1 MKQHVTLPSAAADDL
16 RAFVDT
22 VDERLRGDEPTAAVV
37 RDVLIDLHG
46 DREAYDRFQAGEQ
59 VSAVTRARLESYD
72 PRNATIESGY
82 YAEVKQQPAFD
93 QSKQLQW
100 LWRQFDTTPVA
111 DNVAFALAFRQ
122 MLGKHLFA
130 ECGDN
135 CRFFKNISMTYGHN
149 ITIGDNVVIH
159 DDVHLDDR
167 GRVTI
172 GDRVSIADNVHVYSH
187 DHDIVDQTEVHNYHT
202 VIEDDARVTYDSL
215 VRAGARVGENAVI
228 AAKSMAQRD
237 TPAHHIAAG
246 TPAESIGVKPGWES
260 AASPVTEANVDR
272 RDERRIEYDDPN
284 VEQFDEFGRDRTP
297 PDA

>member
-1 MKQHVTLPSAAADDL
+1 MTLPSAAADEL

-22 VDERLRGDEPTAAVV
+22 VDERLRGDESTAAVV

-215 VRAGARVGENAVI
+215 VRAGARVGENAVV

-237 TPAHHIAAG
+237 TPAHHIVAG
-246 TPAESIGVKPGWES
+246 TPAESIGVKPGWEP
-260 AASPVTEANVDR
+260 AASPVTEANIDR